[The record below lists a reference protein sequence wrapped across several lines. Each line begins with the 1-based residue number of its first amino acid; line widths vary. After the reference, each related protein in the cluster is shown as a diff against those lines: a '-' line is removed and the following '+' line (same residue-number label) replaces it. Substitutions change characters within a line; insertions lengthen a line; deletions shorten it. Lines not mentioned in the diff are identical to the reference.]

1 MPTDTWGQKSNFWVD
16 SLFSGYSAPGPCEG
30 QRPVADLVTLQVVSG
45 GLLPEVGLVT
55 PTAVESLLL
64 TDAVTGAGDQM
75 GDGVLTATFP
85 RKEDQSITIDGQ
97 MWALDAQD
105 WILSVVHNGEQWE
118 RISLAGD
125 PASQLP
131 SHSDL
136 SPSVGWACY
145 LALAILV
152 VGAMG
157 RRRRP

>member
-1 MPTDTWGQKSNFWVD
+1 VGEF
-16 SLFSGYSAPGPCEG
+16 L
-30 QRPVADLVTLQVVSG
+30 TLQIVSG
-45 GLLPEVGLVT
+45 GHLPEVGLVT
-55 PTAVESLLL
+55 PSASTPLTL

-85 RKEDQSITIDGQ
+85 REDDLAISIDGQ
-97 MWALDAQD
+97 VWALEAQD
-105 WILSVVHNGEQWE
+105 WVVSVVHNGEQWE

-136 SPSVGWACY
+136 SSSVGWACY
-145 LALAILV
+145 LVLGVMV